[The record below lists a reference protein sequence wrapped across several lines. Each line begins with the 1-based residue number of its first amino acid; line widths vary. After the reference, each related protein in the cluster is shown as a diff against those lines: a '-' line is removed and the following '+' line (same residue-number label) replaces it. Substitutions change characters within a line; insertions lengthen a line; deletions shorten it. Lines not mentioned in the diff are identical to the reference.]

1 MDPSDEQGMSRK
13 WWSSWLLMR
22 LPGSDKREKDFKS
35 ISEVEEDGEIGN
47 QNGSQIKIS
56 AGKRIRN
63 FIHFVIEIILYSFQ
77 NNSMTDVL

>member
-1 MDPSDEQGMSRK
+1 
-13 WWSSWLLMR
+13 MR

-63 FIHFVIEIILYSFQ
+63 FSHFVIEIILYSFQ
-77 NNSMTDVL
+77 NNSMTDVLWDEQ